1 MSEKNNGEEKELDI
15 KIILVGESGTG
26 KTNLINTYF
35 GKGFNINTESS
46 IDLQNSIKLFEIN
59 NTKCMI
65 NIWDTMGQE
74 KYRSWTKSFFR
85 ETDIVIFVYD
95 ITSKKSFTELD
106 YWVNI
111 VIQEIGKEAIFG
123 LAANKNDLYLYE
135 KVKLKD
141 GELYANKINAI
152 FASTSAKSDPLS
164 FRDLIQKLLGKFLKN
179 KNIIKKEKE
188 IFNLNEDKDKEKK
201 KKKKKFC

>member
-35 GKGFNINTESS
+35 GKSFNINTESS

>member
-1 MSEKNNGEEKELDI
+1 MSEKNNDEEKELDI